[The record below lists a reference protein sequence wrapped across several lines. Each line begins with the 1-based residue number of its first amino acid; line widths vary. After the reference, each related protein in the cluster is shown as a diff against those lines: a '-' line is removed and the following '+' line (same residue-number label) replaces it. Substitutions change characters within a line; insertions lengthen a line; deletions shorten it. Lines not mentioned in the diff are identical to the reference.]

1 VTPPRVELAPGYS
14 IARIVKGGWQLAGGH
29 GAVDRAVAIADMHA
43 FVDAGFTT
51 FDCADIYTGVEALIG
66 AFVRDRGRA
75 DDLQIHTKYVPDR
88 SQLGRLTAAD
98 VAAAVE
104 RSLTRLGVDTIDLVQ
119 FHWWDYDVAGAID
132 ALGWLAD
139 QRAAGRIRHL
149 GVTNFDTPTL
159 TTLLDAG
166 LPIVSHQVQY
176 SVLDQ
181 RPARAMRALCEARGV
196 QLLCYGTVAGGFLS
210 ERYLDAPPPR
220 EPLENRSLVKYRLI
234 VDEAGGWP
242 QLQRLLGA
250 LAAVAAHRGCGVG
263 AVAVAWVL
271 QRPQVAAA
279 IVGARHRAHLEATM
293 AAASLVL
300 DSAETAA
307 IDQAID
313 EGAVVPGDVYTLERA
328 TGGRHAAI
336 MRYELNADGAPD
348 PGLGP
353 REGSG
358 TAG

>member
-1 VTPPRVELAPGYS
+1 VTPPRVDLAPGYS
-14 IARIVKGGWQLAGGH
+14 IARVIKGGWQLAGGH
-29 GAVDRAVAIADMHA
+29 GAIDRTAAIADMHA

-75 DDLQIHTKYVPDR
+75 DDLQFHTKYVPDR
-88 SQLGRLTAAD
+88 TQLGRLTATD

-119 FHWWDYDVAGAID
+119 FHWWDYDVPGAVD

-181 RPARAMRALCEARGV
+181 RPSRAMRALCAARDV
-196 QLLCYGTVAGGFLS
+196 QLLCYGTLAGGFLS
-210 ERYLDAPPPR
+210 ERYLGGPPPP

-242 QLQRLLGA
+242 QLQRLLGV
-250 LAAVAAHRGCGVG
+250 LGEVAAGRGCGIG

-279 IVGARHRAHLEATM
+279 IVGARHRAHLEATA

-300 DSAETAA
+300 DAAEVAA
-307 IDQAID
+307 IDHAIG
-313 EGAVVPGDVYTLERA
+313 EGEAVPGDVYALERVQ
-328 TGGRHAAI
+328 GGRHAGI
-336 MRYELNADGAPD
+336 MRYELNS
-348 PGLGP
+348 
-353 REGSG
+353 SG
-358 TAG
+358 

>member
-14 IARIVKGGWQLAGGH
+14 IARVIKGGWQLAGGH
-29 GAVDRAVAIADMHA
+29 GAVDRAAAIADMHA

-66 AFVRDRGRA
+66 AFVRDRGRS

-88 SQLGRLTAAD
+88 TQLGRLTATD
-98 VAAAVE
+98 VTAAVD

-119 FHWWDYDVAGAID
+119 FHWWDYGIPGAVD

-139 QRAAGRIRHL
+139 ERAAGRIRHL

-159 TTLLDAG
+159 TALLDAG

-181 RPARAMRALCEARGV
+181 RPAQAMRALCAARGV

-210 ERYLDAPPPR
+210 ERYLDTPPPR

-234 VDEAGGWP
+234 IEEAGGWP
-242 QLQRLLGA
+242 QLQRLLGV
-250 LAAVAAHRGCGVG
+250 LAEVATRRGCGVG

-279 IVGARHRAHLEATM
+279 IVGARHRAHLDATV

-300 DSAETAA
+300 DTADVAA
-307 IDQAID
+307 IDQAIG
-313 EGAVVPGDVYTLERA
+313 EGSEVPGDVYALERVK
-328 TGGRHAAI
+328 GGRHAGI
-336 MRYELNADGAPD
+336 MRYELNSGGARD
-348 PGLGP
+348 PGLWA

-358 TAG
+358 SAG

>member
-1 VTPPRVELAPGYS
+1 VTPPRVDLAPGYS
-14 IARIVKGGWQLAGGH
+14 IARVIKGGWQLAGGH
-29 GAVDRAVAIADMHA
+29 GAVDRAAAIADMHA
-43 FVDAGFTT
+43 FVAAGFTT

-66 AFVRDRGRA
+66 AFVRERGRA

-88 SQLGRLTAAD
+88 TQLGRLTAAD

-104 RSLTRLGVDTIDLVQ
+104 RSLTRLGVDALDLVQ
-119 FHWWDYDVAGAID
+119 FHWWDYDVPGAVD

-149 GVTNFDTPTL
+149 GVTNFDTATL

-181 RPARAMRALCEARGV
+181 RPSRAMRAVCAARGV
-196 QLLCYGTVAGGFLS
+196 PLLCYGTVAGGFLS
-210 ERYLDAPPPR
+210 ERYLGAPAPH

-242 QLQRLLGA
+242 QLQRLLGV
-250 LAAVAAHRGCGVG
+250 LAEVAARRGCGVG

-279 IVGARHRAHLEATM
+279 IVGARHRAHLDATV

-300 DSAETAA
+300 DAADVAA
-307 IDQAID
+307 IDQTIGEGD
-313 EGAVVPGDVYTLERA
+313 EVPGDVYVLERVK
-328 TGGRHAAI
+328 GGRHAGI
-336 MRYELNADGAPD
+336 MRYELNTGA
-348 PGLGP
+348 GG
-353 REGSG
+353 
-358 TAG
+358 

>member
-1 VTPPRVELAPGYS
+1 MTPPRVDLAPGYS
-14 IARIVKGGWQLAGGH
+14 IARVVKGGWQLAGGH
-29 GAVDRAVAIADMHA
+29 GAVDRAAAIADMHA

-51 FDCADIYTGVEALIG
+51 LDCADIYTGVESLIG
-66 AFVRDRGRA
+66 AFVRERGRA

-88 SQLGRLTAAD
+88 TQLGRLSAAD
-98 VAAAVE
+98 VAGAVE

-119 FHWWDYDVAGAID
+119 FHWWDYGAPGAVD

-181 RPARAMRALCEARGV
+181 RPSRAMRALCASRGV

-210 ERYLDAPPPR
+210 ERYLDRPPPR

-242 QLQRLLGA
+242 QLQRLLGV
-250 LAAVAAHRGCGVG
+250 LAGVAARRGCGVG
-263 AVAVAWVL
+263 AIAVAWVL

-279 IVGARHRAHLEATM
+279 IVGARHRAHLEATVD
-293 AAASLVL
+293 AASLAL
-300 DSAETAA
+300 DAAEVAA
-307 IDQAID
+307 IDQAIGQGD
-313 EGAVVPGDVYTLERA
+313 AVPGDVYALERV

-336 MRYELNADGAPD
+336 MRYELNNAGTGDQG
-348 PGLGP
+348 PGT
-353 REGSG
+353 RQ
-358 TAG
+358 

>member
-1 VTPPRVELAPGYS
+1 VTLPRVELASGYS
-14 IARIVKGGWQLAGGH
+14 IARVIKGGWQLAGGH
-29 GAVDRAVAIADMHA
+29 GDVDRAAAIADMHA

-66 AFVRDRGRA
+66 AFVRDRGRS

-88 SQLGRLTAAD
+88 TRLGRLTATD

-119 FHWWDYDVAGAID
+119 FHWWDYEIPGAVD

-139 QRAAGRIRHL
+139 ERAAGRIRHL

-159 TTLLDAG
+159 TALLDAG
-166 LPIVSHQVQY
+166 LPIVAHQVQY

-181 RPARAMRALCEARGV
+181 RPGRAMRALCAARGV

-210 ERYLDAPPPR
+210 ERYLGAPPPR

-242 QLQRLLGA
+242 QLQRLLGV
-250 LAAVAAHRGCGVG
+250 LAEVAARRDCGVG

-279 IVGARHRAHLEATM
+279 IVGARHRAHLPATV
-293 AAASLVL
+293 AAAALVL
-300 DSAETAA
+300 DATEVAA
-307 IDQAID
+307 IDRRRRRRARRRLRPRARHGRTPCADHAVRTQLQRLAAGGQAR
-313 EGAVVPGDVYTLERA
+313 GRPER
-328 TGGRHAAI
+328 TRI
-336 MRYELNADGAPD
+336 E
-348 PGLGP
+348 
-353 REGSG
+353 
-358 TAG
+358 